1 MGARLFDPDFVRRM
15 KIGWIGQIMC
25 REREHDLNRRKRP
38 LEPPQPY
45 ARQLSQRRRELRT
58 HAPAR
63 RARTTGRQGPP
74 DGLVTLVNHAGH
86 LGAMDDPY
94 RILHKRTALLD
105 DLPERGKAV
114 WWGMYRSVSE
124 AVLPV
129 RHEPHLMSA
138 HEGPARLLSVV

>member
-1 MGARLFDPDFVRRM
+1 MGSRLFEPDFVRRM
-15 KIGWIGQIMC
+15 KIGWIGQVMC

-45 ARQLSQRRRELRT
+45 ARQRSQRRRELRT
-58 HAPAR
+58 HAHAR

-74 DGLVTLVNHAGH
+74 DGSLPSNHAGH

-94 RILHKRTALLD
+94 RILRKRTALLD

-114 WWGMYRSVSE
+114 WWRMYRSVSDV
-124 AVLPV
+124 VLPV
-129 RHEPHLMSA
+129 RHVPHVMSA